1 MAAGRR
7 GPGRRGPGGRA
18 GKAPD
23 QRPGKRAG
31 AKAAAG
37 GGGRAARNG
46 VGTVLGADE
55 LRWHCPAIEPS
66 GRLPTAAFL
75 LGQDRPMQALRTG
88 LSIHA
93 PGYNLF
99 VSGLVGS
106 GRTTVVEH
114 LLRDIQPR
122 CAPTPDRVFVH
133 NFREPNRPELLSLPP
148 GKAVAFCTE
157 LQDLG
162 RALHDALQATLRS
175 RPHRMSRRVVI
186 RGSEARER
194 RIMEALQRQAQKLG
208 CALVRFQS
216 QAGGASADIYPV
228 IDGEPITLDALSAL
242 VIEGKVAESTRSE
255 LLRSREQL
263 VERLEEVSERVRE
276 EVRRM
281 ERELRD
287 MDRGL
292 AFRVLQG
299 YSKDFKARW
308 PQPEVAD
315 WLDMAGEF
323 IERNLKDWIAPDRL
337 DDADPAAGKDGEAE
351 EEVPLQA
358 SSQGRFQ
365 DFVAQPVKTS
375 NSDACP
381 VVVETNPT
389 FANLFGTIG
398 PQRDD
403 KPLGPQ
409 QVLPGALL
417 RADGG
422 YLILRAFD
430 VLREAGVWPLLKRT
444 LQTGKLEIREFD
456 QASGSTTGALQPAA
470 IPVDLKVVMIGEPGV
485 YEALAGED
493 AQFPQIFKIHAEFDS
508 SIPVNKSNLSR
519 YADYLA
525 WLCAEERLR
534 PFTADGAA
542 AVAEYGARVA
552 GRRDRLITRY
562 SELGDLAREASHL
575 CELDADREITRAHV
589 EAAVRAQRY
598 RHDLPQELVER
609 DYASGYMRLSTSG
622 HAIGQINALT
632 VLDTGTLEFGRPCR
646 ITCNSGAA
654 VAERSGLINIEGAV
668 DLSGPIHDK
677 GVLILEGYLLHEFG
691 VDGPLCMQATICFEQ
706 LYNGVEGDS
715 ASLAQLLALLS
726 SIGNLPIDQGLA
738 ITGSV
743 NQKGEVQAVSAV
755 NEKIEGFYR
764 LCRARRLTGSQGVV
778 LPRAN
783 VSDLMLDRAV
793 VEAVERGE
801 FTVHAV
807 QKVDEALS
815 LFTGLPVPEVLR
827 AVRAQLSRYRAMVM
841 TGR

>member
-1 MAAGRR
+1 MPGAGGEGLRLQRR
-7 GPGRRGPGGRA
+7 GNGNGRGKGRGNGHGGRQLQA
-18 GKAPD
+18 KAPIGGG
-23 QRPGKRAG
+23 RT
-31 AKAAAG
+31 AAG
-37 GGGRAARNG
+37 GSGTALRAH
-46 VGTVLGADE
+46 E
-55 LRWHCPAIEPS
+55 LRWQCPPIEPS
-66 GRLPTAAFL
+66 GRAPTAAFL

-99 VSGLVGS
+99 VSGLHGS

-122 CAPTPDRVFVH
+122 CRPTPDRLFVH
-133 NFREPNRPELLSLPP
+133 DFREPNRPRLLSLPP
-148 GKAVAFCTE
+148 GKAVAFRDE

-162 RALHDALQATLRS
+162 RALHDSLQAALRS

-194 RIMEALQRQAQKLG
+194 RIMAALQRQAQKLG

-216 QAGGASADIYPV
+216 QSSGATADIYPV
-228 IDGEPITLDALSAL
+228 VDGEPITLDALSAL
-242 VIEGKVAESTRSE
+242 AIEGKVSEARRAE
-255 LLRSREQL
+255 LLAAREQL
-263 VERLEEVSERVRE
+263 VERLEEISERVRE
-276 EVRRM
+276 ELRRM
-281 ERELRD
+281 QRELRD
-287 MDRGL
+287 MDRNL
-292 AFRVLQG
+292 AFRVLQNQG
-299 YSKDFKARW
+299 RDFRQRW

-323 IERNLKDWIAPDRL
+323 IERNLKDWMAVAGL
-337 DDADPAAGKDGEAE
+337 DDDEAAKDKEAEAEAPPAAPEPRFVEFTAQVVK
-351 EEVPLQA
+351 
-358 SSQGRFQ
+358 SSLGDR
-365 DFVAQPVKTS
+365 
-375 NSDACP
+375 CP

-389 FANLFGTIG
+389 FANLFGTIAEPKNG
-398 PQRDD
+398 EG
-403 KPLGPQ
+403 LGPQ
-409 QVLPGALL
+409 QIHPGALL

-422 YLILRAFD
+422 YLILRAAD
-430 VLREAGVWPLLKRT
+430 ILREPGVWPQLKRT
-444 LQTGKLEIREFD
+444 LQTGKLEVREFD
-456 QASGSTTGALQPAA
+456 QAAGTTTGALQPEA
-470 IPVDLKVVMIGEPGV
+470 IPIELKVVMIGEPGI

-493 AQFPQIFKIHAEFDS
+493 AQFPQIFKVHAEFDS
-508 SIPVNKSNLSR
+508 SIPVNKLNLGR

-525 WLCAEERLR
+525 WLCGQEQLL
-534 PFTADGAA
+534 PFNADANA
-542 AVAEYGARVA
+542 AVAEYGARAA

-575 CELDADREITRAHV
+575 CQQDGDREVGRVHV

-622 HAIGQINALT
+622 HAAGQINALT

-646 ITCNSGAA
+646 ITCNAGIA

-668 DLSGPIHDK
+668 DLSGPIHNK
-677 GVLILEGYLLHEFG
+677 GVMILEGYLLHEFG
-691 VDGPLCMQATICFEQ
+691 ADGPLCMQATICFEQ

-726 SIGNLPIDQGLA
+726 ALAELPLDQGLA

-755 NEKIEGFYR
+755 NEKVEGFYR

-783 VSDLMLDRAV
+783 VCDLMLDRAV

-801 FTVHAV
+801 FAVHVV
-807 QKVDEALS
+807 QKVDDALA
-815 LFTGLPVPEVLR
+815 LFTGRPADEVLR
-827 AVRAQLSRYRAMVM
+827 QVRERLGQFRKIVLP
-841 TGR
+841 GR